1 MRLIDDFVLNL
12 IEQSVANALLGRR
25 VFAQRTRVGLYRPYS
40 RNTYVRT
47 YTRAQPS
54 SNNVLVSDTCISLY
68 DSAIG
73 PGIETHVLNDDTT
86 SDPLTMRETSIK
98 RNNVT

>member
-40 RNTYVRT
+40 RNTYVYARK
-47 YTRAQPS
+47 PS

>member
-1 MRLIDDFVLNL
+1 MHNAHV
-12 IEQSVANALLGRR
+12 SVYTARIPG
-25 VFAQRTRVGLYRPYS
+25 T
-40 RNTYVRT
+40 RT